1 MGTVV
6 AEQGVGIPAF
16 LSPFPP
22 CLLSEALLGGWS
34 LGISGR
40 GWAGH
45 SLARPIVCEAWAGA
59 RDSSTG
65 PFVTHQIL
73 WWPPVLTSSKLKA
86 MSWRQIFL
94 PGPGCDVTVEG
105 AGEAGVNGGGLL
117 GWLRA
122 DKLPLALKAQQLP
135 AH

>member
-1 MGTVV
+1 MG
-6 AEQGVGIPAF
+6 GV
-16 LSPFPP
+16 
-22 CLLSEALLGGWS
+22 CVS
-34 LGISGR
+34 LGE
-40 GWAGH
+40 AGLDIAWLGP
-45 SLARPIVCEAWAGA
+45 SIVCEAWAGA

-86 MSWRQIFL
+86 MTWRQIFL